1 MISLQKTVFAGE
13 ALQTL
18 VAMQSEYTSIAQI
31 KECAKYFSDSHDN
44 EYQAIAI
51 FNDGTM
57 LHITTDE
64 DGGLQYNNEWESDF
78 VVFISKVMA
87 SYKGMDLCFEFD
99 TLLDLFDNIVIDFD
113 DNKKALFDIVLCDY
127 SYSYDLSTLVNYVA
141 ENVNIF
147 EGSRAD
153 YAQELIGDC
162 YDTNSMGNLANYIDY
177 DAFGRDI
184 ELEGGIQEISYNVY
198 WTNPNDI
205 Y

>member
-1 MISLQKTVFAGE
+1 MISLEKTVFNGE
-13 ALQTL
+13 ALQAL
-18 VAMQSEYTSIAQI
+18 VAMQSEYTSLAQI

-57 LHITTDE
+57 LHVTTDE

-78 VVFISKVMA
+78 IAFIIKVMA
-87 SYKGMDLCFEFD
+87 SYKDIDLCFEFD
-99 TLLDLFDNIVIDFD
+99 NLVELFDIVQDFD

-127 SYSYDLSTLVNYVA
+127 SYSYDISTLVNYVA
-141 ENVNIF
+141 ENASIF

-153 YAQELIGDC
+153 YAQELIDDC
-162 YDTNSMGNLANYIDY
+162 YDTKSMGNLANYIDY

>member
-1 MISLQKTVFAGE
+1 MISLEKTVFNGE
-13 ALQTL
+13 ALQAI
-18 VAMQSEYTSIAQI
+18 VAMQSEYTSLAQI

-78 VVFISKVMA
+78 IAFIIKVVS

-99 TLLDLFDNIVIDFD
+99 TLLDLFDNTVIDFD
-113 DNKKALFDIVLCDY
+113 NKKNLLLDLLISDYYNHDISLLV
-127 SYSYDLSTLVNYVA
+127 SYAA
-141 ENVNIF
+141 ENACLF
-147 EGSRAD
+147 EGSRSD
-153 YAQELIGDC
+153 YAYELIEDC
-162 YDTNSMGNLANYIDY
+162 YDTKSMGNLANYIDY
-177 DAFGRDI
+177 DSFGRDL
-184 ELEGGIQEISYNVY
+184 ELGGNIQEIDYNVY
-198 WTNPNDI
+198 WTNCGDI

>member
-1 MISLQKTVFAGE
+1 MISLQKTVFNGE
-13 ALQTL
+13 ALQAL
-18 VAMQSEYTSIAQI
+18 VAMQSEYTSLAQI

-78 VVFISKVMA
+78 IAFIIKVVS

-99 TLLDLFDNIVIDFD
+99 TLLDLFDNAVTDFD
-113 DNKKALFDIVLCDY
+113 NSKNLLLDLLISDYWNHDISL
-127 SYSYDLSTLVNYVA
+127 LVNYAA
-141 ENVNIF
+141 ENACIF
-147 EGSRAD
+147 EGSRSD
-153 YAQELIGDC
+153 YAYELIQDC
-162 YDTNSMGNLANYIDY
+162 YDTKNMGELQNYIDY
-177 DAFGRDI
+177 ESFARDL
-184 ELEGGIQEISYNVY
+184 ELGGDIQELDYNVY